1 MKKLLLLFIFFTF
14 SVNSQVLSNDDSTA
28 LILGNIGTDLTGVT
42 PGQNNWQTLIAATAS
57 PPGQNSDFQIVNI
70 GGLYGNAIQIIGP
83 SSTTGS
89 RFIFKGGFFLIPI
102 AILLFYTLYLI
113 FERIFY
119 IRKVAKIDHHLMSD
133 VRNNLNA
140 GNIEMALSVA
150 ERNGTAL
157 GNVIAEGVMTIG
169 RPISEIESNMERAG
183 NIEVGQM
190 EHKLGQLGLIA
201 GIAPTLGF
209 IGTISGV
216 IKIFYS
222 ISVTEDI
229 SIGNISGGLYE
240 KMISSGAGLLV
251 GIIAYSAY
259 HLLNGRIDDFALA
272 IQKQVLEFVSIIQR
286 PNHAN
291 KTK

>member
-1 MKKLLLLFIFFTF
+1 MISSFIQLQVDTLSQATNAVADKLPVNTEI
-14 SVNSQVLSNDDSTA
+14 SVLE
-28 LILGNIGTDLTGVT
+28 
-42 PGQNNWQTLIAATAS
+42 
-57 PPGQNSDFQIVNI
+57 
-70 GGLYGNAIQIIGP
+70 
-83 SSTTGS
+83 
-89 RFIFKGGFFLIPI
+89 FIFKGGFFLIPI
-102 AILLFYTLYLI
+102 SILLFYTLYLI

-119 IRKVAKIDHHLMSD
+119 IKKVAKIDQHLISD
-133 VRNNLNA
+133 IRNNLNA
-140 GNIEMALSVA
+140 GNIDMALSVA

-157 GNVIAEGVMTIG
+157 GNVLAEGVLTIG
-169 RPISEIESNMERAG
+169 RPIAEIESNMERAG

-190 EHKLGQLGLIA
+190 ERKLGQLGLIA